1 MYISKSILYGFAL
14 SALSLR
20 TVVATDE
27 YYDYEHQY
35 VEDGVEED
43 LSYGNHNNI
52 WTKDHRH
59 IKGWSL
65 SGEGYTPELLS
76 DRIILTPPYPGNK
89 RGAIWADHV
98 ETHDEWE
105 AEFEFRATG
114 PERGSGNIQFWFV
127 KDPQHDVGLAS
138 IYTVG
143 HFDGLVLTIGQ
154 YDGHGTLRAF
164 LNDRSVSF
172 KDHHHVD
179 QLSFASCDFNYRNL
193 GRFSHIMVKQTP
205 YTFEVEID
213 HISCFRTHKVC
224 IPTTNMD
231 FN

>member
-1 MYISKSILYGFAL
+1 MYFSKKILYGALLSAFSISKSLAY
-14 SALSLR
+14 
-20 TVVATDE
+20 TQEDE
-27 YYDYEHQY
+27 YEYAHEYI
-35 VEDGVEED
+35 EDGIEED
-43 LSYGNHNNI
+43 LTFGAHNNI
-52 WTKDHRH
+52 WAKDHRH
-59 IKGWSL
+59 IAGWTI

-76 DRIILTPPYPGNK
+76 DRIILTPPYPGSK
-89 RGAIWADHV
+89 RGAIWAQHAED
-98 ETHDEWE
+98 HDEWE

-127 KDPQHDVGLAS
+127 KDPQHDVNLAS

-164 LNDRSVSF
+164 LNDKSVSF

-179 QLSFASCDFNYRNL
+179 TLSFASCDFNYRNL
-193 GRFSHIMVKQTP
+193 GRFSKITVKQTP

-213 HISCFRTHKVC
+213 KVSCFRTHKVLP
-224 IPTTNMD
+224 ISLP
-231 FN
+231 